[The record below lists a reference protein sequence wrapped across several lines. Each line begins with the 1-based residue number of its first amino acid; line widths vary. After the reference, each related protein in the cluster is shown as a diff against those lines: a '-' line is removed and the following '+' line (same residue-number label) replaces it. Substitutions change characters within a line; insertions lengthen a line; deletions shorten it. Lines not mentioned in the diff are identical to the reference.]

1 MLAGLHPTRLSLA
14 PSPHQTSS
22 HAQRRHPGLCRHS
35 HSNISSALTHL
46 RLCQQV
52 MQNMTRD
59 QKHVMK
65 ASEMSPVFDGVAN
78 SIHSSVQSAGDD
90 TDSEDLVLM
99 EGKKKKMKKNQ
110 SNQI

>member
-1 MLAGLHPTRLSLA
+1 
-14 PSPHQTSS
+14 
-22 HAQRRHPGLCRHS
+22 
-35 HSNISSALTHL
+35 
-46 RLCQQV
+46 

-99 EGKKKKMKKNQ
+99 EGKKKK
-110 SNQI
+110 